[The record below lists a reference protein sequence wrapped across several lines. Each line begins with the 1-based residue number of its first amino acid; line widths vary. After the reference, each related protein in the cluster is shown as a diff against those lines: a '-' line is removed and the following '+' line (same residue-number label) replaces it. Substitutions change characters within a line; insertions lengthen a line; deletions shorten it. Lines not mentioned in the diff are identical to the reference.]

1 MPHRQDTPPSPQ
13 SSQTNANPC
22 SSLSVQR
29 AVFELRSGRMVIV
42 GTKSGDQALIL
53 AAENVTEDNLK
64 ALRCLSEG
72 PVHVALTGR
81 RAKALELIDEDL
93 GPAFRVVLNSHCTAN
108 TIHQYADPLLGT
120 PAPSSHVEEV
130 PSRGYEQ
137 AAIGLT
143 KIAHLLPTALVSK
156 LNTSGANDAK
166 TLAKEHNL
174 LTVQAEDVF
183 QSEHCVSQTLQRVS
197 EAPVP
202 LQDAENAR
210 VIAYRPLDGGLEH
223 LAIVIGDPT
232 KAGKPALIRIHS
244 QCFTGDLLGS
254 LRCDCGDQLRGAI
267 QAIAKDGG
275 GVLLYL
281 AQEGRGI
288 GLVNKLR
295 AYVLQDQGADT
306 IEANEKLGFDADERI
321 YLPAAFMLND
331 LGLKQVRLLTNN
343 PTKVQALS
351 EANIEVVDR
360 VTHAFPSNQHNETYL
375 QTKKIKAGHLL

>member
-1 MPHRQDTPPSPQ
+1 MPHRQDTQKDPHQKSAT
-13 SSQTNANPC
+13 SNPC
-22 SSLSVQR
+22 ASLSVQR

-42 GTKSGDQALIL
+42 GTKTGEQALVL

-64 ALRCLSEG
+64 ALISLSES
-72 PVHVALTGR
+72 PVHIALTGR
-81 RAKALELIDEDL
+81 RAKALELIDDEQS
-93 GPAFRVVLNSHCTAN
+93 PAFRVILDADCTVT
-108 TIHQYADPLLGT
+108 TIHQYADPLLGA
-120 PAPSSHVEEV
+120 PASAHKVHEV
-130 PSRGYEQ
+130 PNRGYEQ

-143 KIAHLLPTALVSK
+143 KIAQLLPTALVSK
-156 LNTSGANDAK
+156 LNTSTAADAQ

-174 LTVQAEDVF
+174 LSVQADDIF
-183 QSEHCVSQTLQRVS
+183 QSERCVSQTLRRVS

-210 VIAYRPLDGGLEH
+210 VIAYRPVDGGLEH
-223 LAIVIGDPT
+223 LAIVIGDPQ
-232 KAGKPALIRIHS
+232 KSDKPALIRIHS

-295 AYVLQDQGADT
+295 AYVLQDQGTDT
-306 IEANEKLGFDADERI
+306 LEANEKLGFDADERV

-343 PTKVQALS
+343 PTKVQGLTD
-351 EANIEVVDR
+351 ANIEVVDR
-360 VTHAFPSNQHNETYL
+360 VSHAFPSNQHNETYL
-375 QTKKIKAGHLL
+375 NTKKVKAGHLL